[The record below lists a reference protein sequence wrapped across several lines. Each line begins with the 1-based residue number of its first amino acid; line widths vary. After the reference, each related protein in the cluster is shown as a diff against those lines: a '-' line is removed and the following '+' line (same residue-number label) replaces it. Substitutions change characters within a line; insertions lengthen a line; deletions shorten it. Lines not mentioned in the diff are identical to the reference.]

1 MSKNQDSISRMKPGL
16 VQGADVN
23 MFHEFNNG
31 LLTGEQPHPNGLQD
45 TSGFGNL
52 SKLV

>member
-23 MFHEFNNG
+23 MFNEFSNG
-31 LLTGEQPHPNGLQD
+31 LLDPDEPHPNGLQD